1 MASVG
6 GAKRPGGGDPDLQPG
21 VSKKARH
28 KYVVDEAEES
38 DGGGGN
44 AASGG
49 EEDGAS
55 VDSYEDDG
63 FVDKTDGAAEVGGAR
78 NAGAESDGS
87 EGSDD
92 RESSSDDSDDSDSD
106 SDGGDEA
113 GSGAEAGKRGKKRR
127 LRAKRETVLDDE
139 DLALVKEN
147 AAGEFLTSEDG
158 PRLPGDEDIL
168 KSFEAAEAPLG
179 HAAGGGFEEEEEFD
193 SEGMDDFIERE
204 GPRVPR
210 AARKRVQA
218 VASTVSAEEMTDFE
232 SIFGA
237 FATSMLASQQEMDEP
252 DPELAVQVLSEV
264 YGDELFE
271 ETVPGDGA
279 PDAAQ
284 SKQLSKLMA
293 AAFEPDEVGRLF
305 VSDVDR
311 AMREADIPERLFS
324 LRGSRAQLLGEEGEA
339 ALAADTALA
348 MQESA
353 WIATRLLVELHES
366 GYDVSRDSVCGNQY
380 FASYAAD
387 PRYGEPVVGPDGGPT
402 TSDPAVLAALT
413 DGVSAILS
421 LVLSANLE
429 VCTVWAHRRESFPP
443 VLRLHHLWRVLDQD
457 EEW

>member
-168 KSFEAAEAPLG
+168 KSFEAAEVRSPPRWRFSSVAFPHRPSHPL
-179 HAAGGGFEEEEEFD
+179 H
-193 SEGMDDFIERE
+193 RE
-204 GPRVPR
+204 S
-210 AARKRVQA
+210 AARLPLVRRPSATPLEGASKKRRSSTRRA
-218 VASTVSAEEMTDFE
+218 WTTSSSGKAPECHAPHASE
-232 SIFGA
+232 SK
-237 FATSMLASQQEMDEP
+237 P
-252 DPELAVQVLSEV
+252 
-264 YGDELFE
+264 
-271 ETVPGDGA
+271 
-279 PDAAQ
+279 
-284 SKQLSKLMA
+284 
-293 AAFEPDEVGRLF
+293 
-305 VSDVDR
+305 
-311 AMREADIPERLFS
+311 
-324 LRGSRAQLLGEEGEA
+324 SRAP
-339 ALAADTALA
+339 
-348 MQESA
+348 
-353 WIATRLLVELHES
+353 
-366 GYDVSRDSVCGNQY
+366 C
-380 FASYAAD
+380 
-387 PRYGEPVVGPDGGPT
+387 
-402 TSDPAVLAALT
+402 
-413 DGVSAILS
+413 
-421 LVLSANLE
+421 
-429 VCTVWAHRRESFPP
+429 RR
-443 VLRLHHLWRVLDQD
+443 RK
-457 EEW
+457 